1 MKRVVKKEEL
11 VAADAEEAERDEGKE
26 DKGEFEVGEDEDEDE
41 DNDEEEV
48 KYCLV
53 LMMGNDLPAL
63 MAVEEVGEAEEEE
76 EVG

>member
-1 MKRVVKKEEL
+1 MKEEGL

-26 DKGEFEVGEDEDEDE
+26 DKGEFEVGEDEDED
-41 DNDEEEV
+41 NDEEEV

-63 MAVEEVGEAEEEE
+63 MAAEEV
-76 EVG
+76 